1 MNQSSP
7 DDKALSLH
15 IEKLLVSHLD
25 ELAEVLLHPEV
36 YEYIEEELP
45 TLDDFKLGLE
55 RAIAGPR
62 DRAMAE
68 SWLNYL
74 VRDAAGIMLGRL
86 EATVH
91 HQLAEIAFL
100 FGREHW
106 GRGFASAALLWLHGE
121 LERVHGITEFWATTA
136 PATVVRRRFCS
147 DAAML
152 KRRFRS
158 VRSLV
163 LRLETWS
170 FGVERNCF
178 RIRGRFKH

>member
-1 MNQSSP
+1 MNQRSS

-74 VRDAAGIMLGRL
+74 ARDASGIMLGRL

-121 LERVHGITEFWATTA
+121 LEMVHGITEFWATTA
-136 PATVVRRRFCS
+136 PGNRRSQALLLRCGYVETALPASPLFS
-147 DAAML
+147 FALGDMVF
-152 KRRFRS
+152 RRGAQLF
-158 VRSLV
+158 
-163 LRLETWS
+163 
-170 FGVERNCF
+170 
-178 RIRGRFKH
+178 